1 MKGLSPQEIESKLLQ
16 LPTKLYKLGVDVV
29 KAHEEFL
36 NAEKTYE
43 DVRDSAY
50 LQMKLTDEKL
60 TAPELKAHA
69 SKASAPERMKM
80 ILAQAKY
87 EAAKNSADACDKLL
101 GAYQSVIKLRSS
113 EMRSG
118 VLQDSYSQSR
128 A

>member
-1 MKGLSPQEIESKLLQ
+1 MKGLSPLEIESKLLQ

-29 KAHEEFL
+29 KAHEVFL

-43 DVRDSAY
+43 DVRDNAF
-50 LQMKLTDEKL
+50 LQAKAANQEMTG
-60 TAPELKAHA
+60 PELKAHA
-69 SKASAPERMKM
+69 SQVSSGERLNM

-87 EAAKNSADACDKLL
+87 ESAKNAADACDKLL

-118 VLQDSYSQSR
+118 VLQDNYSQSR
-128 A
+128 S